1 LAGQRESLP
10 AAGPEAEGV
19 AAVPKGTTDMSAI
32 TISSATLDA
41 DGNPTSGS
49 SDAVARYD
57 AALDLLLRYHPD
69 VVAAADGLKTT
80 DPTLPMGQAF
90 LAYLS
95 LTSTDV
101 PDLADAREAAATL
114 NALSLNDREAAHA
127 AAIEAW
133 LEGGW
138 HAPARILDELLVRW
152 PTDTLALLMG
162 HLLDFFVGDSQNL
175 RDRVGRALPSLD
187 PDHPRTGFVR
197 GMHAFGLE
205 EAGHYGRAEAVG
217 LEAVERNPDDVWG
230 IHAVVHAYEMQGK
243 VAEGIGFLRSRE
255 ADWGS
260 GNLFT
265 VHNWWHLALYLLEAG
280 RYDDALAIYD
290 AEVHNDASAG
300 VSLQMLDA
308 SALLWRLTLEDVDTG
323 DRYAKLAA
331 AWDKQVADESWYVFN
346 DFHAVIALCGAG
358 RVDDARAVVERLQR
372 YVAAKPIQPGTNRAM
387 TAEIGLAVSR
397 AVVAFVDGRHDDVVA
412 GLLPI
417 RRIFHHFGG
426 SHAQR
431 DLLQRTLTESAI
443 RSGRLDLARSLVDER
458 LSQRDTSVYGWFR
471 RARILAAQRDEAQA
485 HVAQQAATAN
495 RARFSAAA

>member
-1 LAGQRESLP
+1 
-10 AAGPEAEGV
+10 
-19 AAVPKGTTDMSAI
+19 MSVTAI
-32 TISSATLDA
+32 SNATLDA
-41 DGNPTSGS
+41 NGNATSGT
-49 SDAVARYD
+49 SDAVARYE

-69 VVAAADGLKTT
+69 VVAAAEGLATT
-80 DPTLPMGQAF
+80 DSTLPMGQAF
-90 LAYLS
+90 VAYLS
-95 LTSTDV
+95 LMSTDV
-101 PDLADAREAAATL
+101 PDLAGAREAAAAL
-114 NALSLNDREAAHA
+114 NALPLNERESAHA
-127 AAIEAW
+127 AAIDAW
-133 LEGGW
+133 LDGKW
-138 HAPARILDELLVRW
+138 HAAARILDELLVRW

-162 HLLDFFVGDSQNL
+162 HLLDFFTGDSQNL
-175 RDRVGRALPSLD
+175 RDRVGRSLPSFD

-230 IHAVVHAYEMQGK
+230 IHAVVHTYEMRGMVDQG
-243 VAEGIGFLRSRE
+243 IRFLRSRE
-255 ADWGS
+255 AHWGT

-308 SALLWRLTLEDVDTG
+308 SALLWRLTLDDVDTG

-331 AWDKQVADESWYVFN
+331 AWEKQVADESWYVFN
-346 DFHAVIALCGAG
+346 DFHAVVAHCGAG
-358 RVDDARAVVERLQR
+358 RVDDARGIVERLER
-372 YVAAKPIQPGTNRAM
+372 YVAATPVQPGTNRAL
-387 TAEIGLAVSR
+387 TAEVGVPVSR
-397 AVVAFVDGRHDDVVA
+397 AVVAFTDGKHDDVVA
-412 GLLPI
+412 ELLPI
-417 RRIFHHFGG
+417 RRILHRFGG

-471 RARILAAQRDEAQA
+471 RARILAAQRNEAQA
-485 HVAQQAATAN
+485 DVARKAATAN
-495 RARFSAAA
+495 RTRFSAAAESAARRETVA